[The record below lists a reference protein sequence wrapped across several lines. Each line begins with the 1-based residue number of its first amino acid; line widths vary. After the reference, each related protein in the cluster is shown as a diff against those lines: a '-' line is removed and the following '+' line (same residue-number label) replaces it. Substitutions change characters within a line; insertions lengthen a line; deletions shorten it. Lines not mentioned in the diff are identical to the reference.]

1 MAERTITGRD
11 PTTGESVAV
20 SLAHGRIAAVRRG
33 PARESRWLSAGLVDL
48 QVNGFC
54 GHDVNAASLTVDTVA
69 ALTRALHRHGV
80 TTYVPTL
87 VTAPHERT
95 ASALDVI
102 ARARR
107 ADPLSAHAIPY
118 VHLEGPH
125 ISDQEGPRGVH
136 DPAFVRPPSTAE
148 FDAWQRAGD
157 GLVGMVTVSPH
168 HAGIKAYIADLTAR
182 GVHVAIGHT
191 HADGEQVRAAVA
203 AGARLSTHLGNGAHA
218 VLPRHPNYL
227 WAQLACDDLTAGFIA
242 DGHHLPDDTLRAM
255 LRAKGLSRALLVSD
269 AVALAGLAPG
279 RYETPVGGHVDLT
292 PDGRLTAAGTPY
304 LAGAVAGLAD
314 GVARAVRAAGIGLHE
329 ALALATVRPGRFAG
343 GRGRFAVGAPADL
356 FRFAWAPGDATLA
369 VDAVW
374 VQGTQ
379 MYGEAADEAA
389 VPGSATETG
398 GDGFGT
404 GDAGTGNS
412 PASGR
417 PSDAGARGEAPR

>member
-1 MAERTITGRD
+1 MAEQTLTGRD

-20 SLAHGRIAAVRRG
+20 STAHGRISAIRPG
-33 PARESRWLSAGLVDL
+33 PAAETRWLSAGLVDL
-48 QVNGFC
+48 QVNGFG
-54 GHDVNAASLTVDTVA
+54 GHDVNAASLTVDTVT

-87 VTAPHERT
+87 VTAAHERT
-95 ASALDVI
+95 AAALDVI

-136 DPAFVRPPSTAE
+136 DPAHVRPPSTAE
-148 FDAWQRAGD
+148 FDAWQRACD

-168 HAGIKAYIADLTAR
+168 HVGSDAYIAELTAR
-182 GVHVAIGHT
+182 GVHMAIGHT
-191 HADGEQVRAAVA
+191 HADGERIRAAVA

-227 WAQLACDDLTAGFIA
+227 WAQLACDGLTAGFIA
-242 DGHHLPDDTLRAM
+242 DGHHLPDDALRAM
-255 LRAKGLSRALLVSD
+255 LRAKGPSRALLVSD

-279 RYETPVGGHVDLT
+279 HYETPVGGRVDLA

-304 LAGAVAGLAD
+304 LAGAAASLAD
-314 GVARAVRAAGIGLHE
+314 GVARVTRAAGVDLAE
-329 ALALATVRPGRFAG
+329 ALRLATVRPGRFAG

-356 FRFAWAPGDATLA
+356 FRFTWTPGAPTLA
-369 VDAVW
+369 VDTVW
-374 VQGTQ
+374 SGGTP
-379 MYGEAADEAA
+379 
-389 VPGSATETG
+389 VH
-398 GDGFGT
+398 
-404 GDAGTGNS
+404 
-412 PASGR
+412 
-417 PSDAGARGEAPR
+417 GEAP